1 MPSSSVIQ
9 QHSHATDPSSSISRR
24 KKCTD
29 DIVWFIHLPMR
40 QAAMALG
47 MSCATIQRTC
57 RRNGIQRWPS
67 RKIGAL
73 DRKIAKLENNMFLK
87 RDRVKRAKMLDEWN
101 KLSRERMDI
110 YCYFMSLI

>member
-1 MPSSSVIQ
+1 MPSSVIQ

-29 DIVWFIHLPMR
+29 DMVWFIHLPMR
-40 QAAMALG
+40 QAAKALG
-47 MSCATIQRTC
+47 MSCAMIQRTC
-57 RRNGIQRWPS
+57 RSNGIQRWPS

-73 DRKIAKLENNMFLK
+73 DRKILKLEKNMFLP
-87 RDRVKRAKMLDEWN
+87 RDRVKRTKMLDEWK

-110 YCYFMSLI
+110 YCNFMSLI